1 MQTLWPIVLGLLLS
15 GAPDPDPPGASTS
28 RVRGVGSFVR
38 SLIDETAARSATT
51 RDLLTRLDCTDV
63 IFYIEMTGSPE
74 IPTAR
79 TKLVIAAPG
88 VRFLRIGI
96 RLGVPYNDLAPLL
109 AHELQHALEI
119 AEHGEVTDDDA
130 VRRLYDRIGRP
141 LGRDRFESD
150 AALDVERSVRAE
162 LRHRIGG

>member
-1 MQTLWPIVLGLLLS
+1 MQTLWPIALGLLLV
-15 GAPDPDPPGASTS
+15 GTPDPDPPSASTS
-28 RVRGVGSFVR
+28 RVRGVGSFVQ

-51 RDLLTRLDCTDV
+51 RDLLTRLACTDV
-63 IFYIEMTGSPE
+63 IVYIEMTGSPE

-79 TKLVIAAPG
+79 TKLVVAAPG
-88 VRFLRIGI
+88 ARFLRIGI